1 MKLIR
6 YTAAWCQPCQS
17 LKSNLSQLDLGELEV
32 EVVDVDELGREGLMK
47 ANVKGVPTL
56 ILQDDLG
63 NELKRKT
70 GAMTKEQLKLF
81 LGLEDA

>member
-17 LKSNLSQLDLGELEV
+17 LKNSLSQLDLGELEV
-32 EVVDVDELGREGLMK
+32 EVVDIDVLGREGLMK
-47 ANVKGVPTL
+47 ANVKGIPTL

-81 LGLEDA
+81 LNLGD